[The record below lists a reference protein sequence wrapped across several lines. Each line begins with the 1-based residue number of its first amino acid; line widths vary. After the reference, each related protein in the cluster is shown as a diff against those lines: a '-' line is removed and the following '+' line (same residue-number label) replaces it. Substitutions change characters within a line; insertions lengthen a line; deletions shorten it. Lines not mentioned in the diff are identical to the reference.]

1 MSRPPSPGAS
11 QAAPETLL
19 GDLLSYYREWA
30 GAGRLRVCR
39 QAALTHRAQ
48 RLLDTVAPPQL
59 YLPEDVGPD
68 LGATHSQGTPSS
80 AQHVCHKLVQAL
92 EFLELISVN
101 LLLFP
106 WRKEIRSLKT
116 YTGNFAYWVRPV
128 LSEHTLRT
136 ILGRLGYVAT
146 SEAEFSLVQA
156 TSEEDTKQTVFEI
169 FLARVA
175 CEAVL
180 GTSGGQVLG
189 LGREK
194 LARPHHRHSLE
205 RRPGKARTSLEGAKL
220 GPDPLEGVG
229 SERVLPEGPDDQ
241 SSLQVTLSLPEV
253 LTTPYSPLTGPQVPL
268 GPQCHASTRSDSEEF
283 LTCYSDLFLH
293 RTPLFPQDLPL
304 SSPKGHQLQGPA
316 LTPGPPSGEAVI
328 CSGISGEQP
337 LVLDAAPESR
347 RVTIPSLLCPTPG
360 PQLSGK
366 SFEPEPE
373 AQPELATCGTDTA
386 PPNTTSEMDELCER
400 LSHLLRPPTLAG
412 RPRGFP
418 SPGGEENGQSEPLV
432 EPEPASEG
440 GSPENGVIWLWRSTQ
455 APSHI
460 REPPSAHY
468 VPPEG
473 LEMPVPTRG
482 HHSSNS

>member
-1 MSRPPSPGAS
+1 
-11 QAAPETLL
+11 
-19 GDLLSYYREWA
+19 
-30 GAGRLRVCR
+30 
-39 QAALTHRAQ
+39 
-48 RLLDTVAPPQL
+48 PPQL

-175 CEAVL
+175 
-180 GTSGGQVLG
+180 
-189 LGREK
+189 
-194 LARPHHRHSLE
+194 
-205 RRPGKARTSLEGAKL
+205 
-220 GPDPLEGVG
+220 
-229 SERVLPEGPDDQ
+229 
-241 SSLQVTLSLPEV
+241 
-253 LTTPYSPLTGPQVPL
+253 PLTGPQVPL

-283 LTCYSDLFLH
+283 LTCYSDLVLH
-293 RTPLFPQDLPL
+293 WTPLFPQDLPL

-373 AQPELATCGTDTA
+373 AQPELATRGTDTA

-400 LSHLLRPPTLAG
+400 LSYLLRPPTLAE